1 MRSMRQMRTARHTAS
16 GARSVR
22 RALVGGVAAAALLA
36 TAACGQTDA
45 GSGDGAGGDDGEA
58 TASAAEGPA
67 TIRFVWWGNEERAAM
82 TNEAVEAFE
91 AANPDIDVETESVDF
106 NAYFDRLATAVAAG
120 DEPDVITMGGA
131 YPREYGDRGVL
142 LDLSTVSEHLDLSAL
157 DEGAL
162 SNGFFSDTQYGVPT
176 GVNTFGLIVNPA
188 VFEAA
193 GVELPDDE
201 TWDWDEFVDIAT
213 QISANTPAG
222 TYGVE
227 DPTAPDALDLYANQ
241 HVGTGLYS
249 EDGTVAIE
257 PSTVQDWFE
266 MTTTLIEQGAS
277 PEASITSELSGQP
290 APEQTL
296 LGRGLAGMKFGWSN
310 LLTAYSTAAG
320 QDMIMVLPPG
330 ESNHEGPGMW
340 LQASQLWTISANTE
354 FPEASAKLLDFMVNS
369 TEVADILGA
378 NRGIPANP
386 TIREHL
392 AADLTPVQQTEYD
405 FIERVS
411 GHVDGD
417 FVIGPTGS
425 TESVGILQRLN
436 DQVLFG
442 QMDPATAGEQ
452 FVSELTTA
460 VS

>member
-1 MRSMRQMRTARHTAS
+1 MRTRPTP
-16 GARSVR
+16 GAGRQAR
-22 RALVGGVAAAALLA
+22 RAVVGGLATAALLL
-36 TAACGQTDA
+36 TAACGQEST
-45 GSGDGAGGDDGEA
+45 GSAEPE
-58 TASAAEGPA
+58 AAETQRGPA
-67 TIRFVWWGNEERAAM
+67 AEEGPTTIRFVWWGNEERAAM
-82 TNEAVEAFE
+82 TDEAVDAFE
-91 AANPDIDVETESVDF
+91 AANPDITVETESVDF
-106 NAYFDRLATAVAAG
+106 NSYFDRLATAVAAG
-120 DEPDVITMGGA
+120 DQADLITMGGA

-142 LDLSTVSEHLDLSAL
+142 LDLSTVSDDLDLSAL

-193 GVELPDDE
+193 AVDLPDDE
-201 TWDWDEFVDIAT
+201 SWDWDEFMDIAAE
-213 QISANTPAG
+213 ISANSPEG

-241 HVGTGLYS
+241 HTGTGLYS
-249 EDGTVAIE
+249 EDGEVAIE
-257 PSTVQDWFE
+257 PQTVEDWFE
-266 MTTTLIEQGAS
+266 MTTTLMESGAS
-277 PEASITSELSGQP
+277 PEASISSELSGQP
-290 APEQTL
+290 SPEQTL

-310 LLTAYSTAAG
+310 LLSAYSTAAG
-320 QDMIMVLPPG
+320 QDMIMLLPPG

-340 LQASQLWTISANTE
+340 LQASQLFTISADSESPRAT
-354 FPEASAKLLDFMVNS
+354 AKLIDFLVNS
-369 TEVADILGA
+369 TESADILGA

-386 TIREHL
+386 EIREHL
-392 AADLTPVQQTEYD
+392 RPGLTPVQQTEYD

-425 TESVGILQRLN
+425 TESVAILQRLN

-442 QMDPATAGEQ
+442 TMEPAAAGEQ
-452 FVSELTTA
+452 FVTELTAA

>member
-1 MRSMRQMRTARHTAS
+1 MRSIRATQVSSRTA
-16 GARSVR
+16 ARR
-22 RALVGGVAAAALLA
+22 RALVGGLAAAALLA
-36 TAACGQTDA
+36 TAACGQATDGGGEDA
-45 GSGDGAGGDDGEA
+45 GAEE
-58 TASAAEGPA
+58 TAAEEGPA
-67 TIRFVWWGNEERAAM
+67 SIRFIWWGNEERAQM
-82 TNEAVEAFE
+82 TNDAVDAFM
-91 AANPDIDVETESVDF
+91 AANPDIEVVTESVDF
-106 NAYFDRLATAVAAG
+106 NAYFDRLATAVAAD
-120 DEPDVITMGGA
+120 DEADVITMGGA

-162 SNGFFSDTQYGVPT
+162 ANGFFSDTQYGVPT

-213 QISANTPAG
+213 EISQASPEG

-241 HVGTGLYS
+241 HTGRGLYS
-249 EDGTVAIE
+249 EDGEVAIE
-257 PSTVQDWFE
+257 ASTVEDWFD
-266 MTTTLIEQGAS
+266 MTTTLMEQGAT
-277 PEASITSELSGQP
+277 PQASITAELAGQP
-290 APEQTL
+290 SPEQTL

-310 LLTAYSTAAG
+310 LLTAYSEAAG
-320 QDMIMVLPPG
+320 QEMIMLLPPG

-386 TIREHL
+386 EIREHL
-392 AADLTPVQQTEYD
+392 SADLTTVQQTEFD

-411 GHVDGD
+411 EHVDGD

-425 TESVGILQRLN
+425 TESVGILTRLN

-442 QMDPATAGEQ
+442 QLEPAAAAEQ
-452 FVSELTTA
+452 FVAELTAA

>member
-1 MRSMRQMRTARHTAS
+1 MRHTRGTQVRARG
-16 GARSVR
+16 GAR
-22 RALVGGVAAAALLA
+22 RALVGGFATAALLL
-36 TAACGQTDA
+36 TAACGQGEEPA
-45 GSGDGAGGDDGEA
+45 AEPEADGGTEA
-58 TASAAEGPA
+58 AAEGPA
-67 TIRFVWWGNEERAAM
+67 EIRFVWWGNEERAAL
-82 TNEAVEAFE
+82 TNEAVDAFM
-91 AANPDIDVETESVDF
+91 AANPDITVETESVDF
-106 NAYFDRLATAVAAG
+106 NSYFDRLATAVAAG

-142 LDLSTVSEHLDLSAL
+142 MDLEEVSEHLDLSTLDASAL
-157 DEGAL
+157 A
-162 SNGFFSDTQYGVPT
+162 NGYFSDTQYGVPT

-213 QISANTPAG
+213 EISANTPEG

-241 HVGTGLYS
+241 HTGLGLYS
-249 EDGTVAIE
+249 PEGEIAIE
-257 PSTVQDWFE
+257 AETVQNWFD
-266 MTTTLIEQGAS
+266 MTTTLMEQGAT
-277 PEASITSELSGQP
+277 PQASITAELAGQP

-310 LLTAYSTAAG
+310 LLSAYSTAAG
-320 QDMIMVLPPG
+320 QDMIMLLPPG

-340 LQASQLWTISANTE
+340 LQASQLWTISKNTE
-354 FPEASAKLLDFMVNS
+354 YPEASAKLLDFMVNS

-378 NRGIPANP
+378 NRGIPANAE
-386 TIREHL
+386 IREHL
-392 AADLTPVQQTEYD
+392 STGLTPVQQTEYD
-405 FIERVS
+405 FIERVG
-411 GHVDGD
+411 GHADGD
-417 FVIGPTGS
+417 FVVGPTGS
-425 TESVGILQRLN
+425 TESVQILTRLN

-442 QMDPATAGEQ
+442 QLEPAAAAEQ
-452 FVSELTTA
+452 FVTELTAA

>member
-1 MRSMRQMRTARHTAS
+1 MRSTPTHGVLTGPSA
-16 GARSVR
+16 R
-22 RALVGGVAAAALLA
+22 RAVVGGLA
-36 TAACGQTDA
+36 TAALLLTAACGLESDS
-45 GSGDGAGGDDGEA
+45 GSEPTGAAPTQAPAE
-58 TASAAEGPA
+58 EGPA
-67 TIRFVWWGNEERAAM
+67 TIRFVWWGNEERAAV
-82 TNEAVEAFE
+82 TNQAVDAFE
-91 AANPDIDVETESVDF
+91 AANPDITVETESVDF
-106 NAYFDRLATAVAAG
+106 NSYFDRLATAVAAG
-120 DEPDVITMGGA
+120 DQADLITLGGA

-142 LDLSTVSEHLDLSAL
+142 LDLSTVSEDLDLSAL

-162 SNGFFSDTQYGVPT
+162 SNGFFSGTQYGVPT

-201 TWDWDEFVDIAT
+201 TWDWDEFMDIAAE
-213 QISANTPAG
+213 ISANTPEG

-241 HVGTGLYS
+241 HTGVGLYS
-249 EDGTVAIE
+249 EDGEVAIE
-257 PSTVQDWFE
+257 PETVEQWFD
-266 MTTTLIEQGAS
+266 MTTTLMESGAS
-277 PEASITSELSGQP
+277 PEASISSELSGQP
-290 APEQTL
+290 SPEQTL

-320 QDMIMVLPPG
+320 QDMIMLLPPG

-340 LQASQLWTISANTE
+340 LQASQLFTISADSQYPRST
-354 FPEASAKLLDFMVNS
+354 AKLIDFLVNS
-369 TEVADILGA
+369 TESADILGA

-386 TIREHL
+386 AVREHL
-392 AADLTPVQQTEYD
+392 RPGLTPVQQTEYD

-425 TESVGILQRLN
+425 TESVAILQRLN

-442 QMDPATAGEQ
+442 SMEPAAAGEQ
-452 FVSELTTA
+452 FVTELTA
-460 VS
+460 AIS

>member
-1 MRSMRQMRTARHTAS
+1 M
-16 GARSVR
+16 
-22 RALVGGVAAAALLA
+22 GGLATAALLL
-36 TAACGQTDA
+36 TAACGQETDA
-45 GSGDGAGGDDGEA
+45 GSEPTE
-58 TASAAEGPA
+58 TAAAELPAEEGPA
-67 TIRFVWWGNEERAAM
+67 TLRFVWWGNEERAAM
-82 TNEAVEAFE
+82 TNTAVDAFE
-91 AANPDIDVETESVDF
+91 AANPDITVETESVDF
-106 NAYFDRLATAVAAG
+106 NSYFDRLATAVAAG
-120 DEPDVITMGGA
+120 DQADLITLGGA

-142 LDLSTVSEHLDLSAL
+142 LDLSTVSDELDLSTL

-201 TWDWDEFVDIAT
+201 TWDWDEFMEIAT
-213 QISANTPAG
+213 EISANAPEG

-241 HVGTGLYS
+241 HTGVGLYS
-249 EDGTVAIE
+249 EDGGVAIE
-257 PSTVQDWFE
+257 PGTVEEWFD
-266 MTTTLIEQGAS
+266 MTTQLMESGAS
-277 PEASITSELSGQP
+277 PEASISSELAGQP
-290 APEQTL
+290 SPEQTL

-320 QDMIMVLPPG
+320 QDMVMLLPPG

-340 LQASQLWTISANTE
+340 LQASQLFTISADSE
-354 FPEASAKLLDFMVNS
+354 FPRSTAKLIDFLVNS
-369 TEVADILGA
+369 TESADILGA

-386 TIREHL
+386 EVREHL
-392 AADLTPVQQTEYD
+392 RPGLTPVQQTEYD

-411 GHVDGD
+411 EHVDGD

-425 TESVGILQRLN
+425 TDSVAILQRLN

-442 QMDPATAGEQ
+442 QLEPAAAGEQ
-452 FVSELTTA
+452 FVTELTAA

>member
-1 MRSMRQMRTARHTAS
+1 MRTRSTRTRRTAV
-16 GARSVR
+16 GAL
-22 RALVGGVAAAALLA
+22 ATAALLL
-36 TAACGQTDA
+36 TAACGQESDT
-45 GSGDGAGGDDGEA
+45 GAEPTEA
-58 TASAAEGPA
+58 ASEAPAEEGPT

-82 TNEAVEAFE
+82 TNEAVDAFE
-91 AANPDIDVETESVDF
+91 AANPDITVETESVDF
-106 NAYFDRLATAVAAG
+106 NSYFDRLATAVAAG
-120 DEPDVITMGGA
+120 DQADLITMGGA

-142 LDLSTVSEHLDLSAL
+142 LDLSTVSDDLDLSAL

-193 GVELPDDE
+193 GVDLPDDE
-201 TWDWDEFVDIAT
+201 TWDWDEFMDIAA
-213 QISANTPAG
+213 QISAGSPEG

-227 DPTAPDALDLYANQ
+227 DPTAPDTLDLYANQ
-241 HVGTGLYS
+241 HTGAGLYS
-249 EDGTVAIE
+249 EDGEVAIE
-257 PSTVQDWFE
+257 PATVEDWFD
-266 MTTTLIEQGAS
+266 MTTTLMETGAS
-277 PEASITSELSGQP
+277 PEASISSELSGQP
-290 APEQTL
+290 SPEQTL

-310 LLTAYSTAAG
+310 LLSAYSTAAG
-320 QDMIMVLPPG
+320 QDMIMLLPPG

-340 LQASQLWTISANTE
+340 LQASQLFTISAESESPRAT
-354 FPEASAKLLDFMVNS
+354 AKLIDFLVNS
-369 TEVADILGA
+369 TEAADILGA

-386 TIREHL
+386 EIREHL
-392 AADLTPVQQTEYD
+392 RPGLTPVQQTEYD

-425 TESVGILQRLN
+425 TESIAILQRLN

-442 QMDPATAGEQ
+442 SLEPAAAGEQ
-452 FVSELTTA
+452 FVTELTAA